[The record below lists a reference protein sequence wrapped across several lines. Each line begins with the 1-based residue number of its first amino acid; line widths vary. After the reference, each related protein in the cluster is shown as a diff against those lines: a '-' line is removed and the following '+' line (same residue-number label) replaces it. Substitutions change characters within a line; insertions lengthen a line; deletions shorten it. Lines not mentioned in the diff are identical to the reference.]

1 MDGRRSCLGAS
12 SCGNNLVGL
21 YMEEAMSKKSILSIA
36 PSQEDLW
43 KEAGR
48 QGFVYVKTPSGAIV
62 KDEVSEWGVETHWYS
77 VWLRQRDYGITWS
90 LNEKDMK
97 KEK

>member
-1 MDGRRSCLGAS
+1 
-12 SCGNNLVGL
+12 
-21 YMEEAMSKKSILSIA
+21 MSKKSILSIA

-48 QGFVYVKTPSGAIV
+48 QGFVYVKTPRGTIV
-62 KDEVSEWGVETHWYS
+62 KDEVSEWGVETYWYS
-77 VWLRQRDYGITWS
+77 VWLRQRDYGITWA

-97 KEK
+97 KEQ

>member
-1 MDGRRSCLGAS
+1 MDGGRHYIGAS
-12 SCGNNLVGL
+12 GCGNDPVVLH
-21 YMEEAMSKKSILSIA
+21 MEETMSKKSILSIA
-36 PSQEDLW
+36 PSQDDLW

-48 QGFVYVKTPSGAIV
+48 KGFVYVKTPSGAIV
-62 KDEVSEWGVETHWYS
+62 KDEVSEWGVETYWYS
-77 VWLRQRDYGITWS
+77 VWLRQRDYGITWA

>member
-1 MDGRRSCLGAS
+1 MDGRRYCFGTSG
-12 SCGNNLVGL
+12 CGNNSVVLH
-21 YMEEAMSKKSILSIA
+21 MEETMSKKSILSIA

-43 KEAGR
+43 KDAGR

-62 KDEVSEWGVETHWYS
+62 KDEVSEWGVETYWYS
-77 VWLRQRDYGITWS
+77 VWLRQRDYGITWA

-97 KEK
+97 KDE